1 MTSKYDKDIKYHGT
15 GEAFDKIDLFRS
27 GTEKDF
33 GSGFYLAENY
43 KSAHDMAYKRAKRRG
58 IGYVYGYRVTKDLL
72 EGLNVH
78 TFNGT
83 SIAWFDFIVNNRYN
97 PDFKHDFDVVIGPIA
112 DAKTMDLLDE
122 YIRLEEE
129 KRNNVMVKRLYMLFE
144 NDKAEESLKWAIGEE
159 NRQIN
164 PVVYQTLQHKVY
176 VSAVSSGTSVATDSR
191 AITNAQK
198 LGEGNKQVIYKGSA
212 IGNAFTLHQDNSKK
226 SAALLTV
233 KTYEVLR
240 LFAFGHIL

>member
-1 MTSKYDKDIKYHGT
+1 MISKYDKDIKYHGT
-15 GEAFDKIDLFRS
+15 GEAFEKIDLSRS

-43 KSAHDMAYKRAKRRG
+43 KSAYDMAYKRAKRRG
-58 IGYVYGYRVTKDLL
+58 IGYVYGYRITKELL

-129 KRNNVMVKRLYMLFE
+129 KRNNVMVQRLYINKLQVTNYGIQYCFCTQ
-144 NDKAEESLKWAIGEE
+144 KAV
-159 NRQIN
+159 NRIQKQREITKT
-164 PVVYQTLQHKVY
+164 VERYQ
-176 VSAVSSGTSVATDSR
+176 R
-191 AITNAQK
+191 
-198 LGEGNKQVIYKGSA
+198 
-212 IGNAFTLHQDNSKK
+212 
-226 SAALLTV
+226 
-233 KTYEVLR
+233 
-240 LFAFGHIL
+240 